1 MLTFATIILTLFYVT
16 HYFPPH
22 GVSCVRY
29 TTRQMH
35 CETTRN
41 TEIPVL
47 WVEVDPEGQWI
58 KSIELE
64 QSDSTWQYVLKHERN
79 AVTQIKVR

>member
-1 MLTFATIILTLFYVT
+1 M
-16 HYFPPH
+16 
-22 GVSCVRY
+22 CVRS
-29 TTRQMH
+29 
-35 CETTRN
+35 

-47 WVEVDPEGQWI
+47 WVGVDPEGQWI